1 MSIMDLPPELLDM
14 ILLQYVMGV
23 RDRASPMWQAAHNR
37 RWTRDVL
44 DCVRKNL
51 FLRRVCKRFQT
62 AHDGLRPFRDF
73 VAVAEGRLWNAHM
86 KSERPMRQSWTTEK
100 WRARTITC
108 PAERLLVEKTPEIT
122 PDEVD
127 KQLMRG
133 GECPA
138 AHWRRGAP
146 TEYDPQYSPFQ
157 ISVRI
162 LVARFRSNKRN
173 AAKGHVEWAE
183 YHMANLQKHL
193 ERYRAELV
201 ERDRA
206 CAEVALRHVY
216 RK

>member
-1 MSIMDLPPELLDM
+1 M
-14 ILLQYVMGV
+14 ILLQHVMGV
-23 RDRASPMWQAAHNR
+23 RDRASPMWQAAHNWSR
-37 RWTRDVL
+37 TRDIL
-44 DCVRKNL
+44 DWVRKNL
-51 FLRRVCKRFQT
+51 SLRRVCKRFQT

-86 KSERPMRQSWTTEK
+86 KSERPRRQAWTTEK
-100 WRARTITC
+100 WLARTITC

-162 LVARFRSNKRN
+162 LVARCRSHERARAKRQ
-173 AAKGHVEWAE
+173 AE
-183 YHMANLQKHL
+183 RAELQVAEMQEHL
-193 ERYRAELV
+193 ERSRAELV